1 MKRQLIIGLILVLL
15 IGVCFGAYFGVD
27 YYQTQKEE
35 KAAEEAAALQL
46 SSFDSDA
53 VTKLVIHT
61 PELDYTIDK
70 DDNSQWQVAE
80 GDAMH
85 INTYYI
91 DALCTYGCSLTATKD
106 LGTADSDKLKTYGL
120 SDPISITYYT
130 SDADKPE
137 KTLYIGGQ
145 NPTKSSFYVMQD
157 DDDHVYLADANTAGY
172 LYVTKTQMRYRYLM
186 DDKSS
191 DILKLTLQRN
201 GETVYTFED
210 TSGNS
215 DYKLTEPLKTPI
227 AVNNANLSTLFIQLT
242 ELEADDFGDSDVTED
257 KYAEYGFDKP
267 AYTFQ
272 FTQATGEV
280 TTLLVQDFDPL
291 TSSYVDCLHKETN
304 EILKLDSSYLGFLQ
318 KNASDYMDDTVC
330 YFSISEVSALTMQYH
345 GSFND
350 KTIDIDDSF
359 TFDDAST
366 TYSCNGKSFNSDDT
380 ELTEAFKTFYTALSE
395 ISYESLDTSAQAP
408 ADTEPALHLEY
419 TMLDGSTHV
428 ADLVKKDDNTY
439 WAFIDGE
446 FTHAVVRQR
455 ALSGEDKVLETYTAF
470 QKLLESAA
478 A

>member
-1 MKRQLIIGLILVLL
+1 
-15 IGVCFGAYFGVD
+15 
-27 YYQTQKEE
+27 
-35 KAAEEAAALQL
+35 
-46 SSFDSDA
+46 
-53 VTKLVIHT
+53 
-61 PELDYTIDK
+61 
-70 DDNSQWQVAE
+70 
-80 GDAMH
+80 
-85 INTYYI
+85 
-91 DALCTYGCSLTATKD
+91 
-106 LGTADSDKLKTYGL
+106 
-120 SDPISITYYT
+120 
-130 SDADKPE
+130 
-137 KTLYIGGQ
+137 
-145 NPTKSSFYVMQD
+145 
-157 DDDHVYLADANTAGY
+157 VYLADANTTGY

-215 DYKLTEPLKTPI
+215 DYKLTEPLETPI
-227 AVNNANLSTLFIQLT
+227 AVNNANLSTLFTQLT

-267 AYTFQ
+267 AYMFQ

-408 ADTEPALHLEY
+408 TDTEPALHLEY

-428 ADLVKKDDNTY
+428 VDLVKKDDTTY
-439 WAFIDGE
+439 WAFIDGK

>member
-1 MKRQLIIGLILVLL
+1 MLFRS
-15 IGVCFGAYFGVD
+15 
-27 YYQTQKEE
+27 
-35 KAAEEAAALQL
+35 EEAAALQL

-130 SDADKPE
+130 SDADNPE

-157 DDDHVYLADANTAGY
+157 DDDHVYLADVNTAGY

-215 DYKLTEPLKTPI
+215 DYKLTEPLETPI
-227 AVNNANLSTLFIQLT
+227 AVNNANLSTLFR
-242 ELEADDFGDSDVTED
+242 
-257 KYAEYGFDKP
+257 
-267 AYTFQ
+267 
-272 FTQATGEV
+272 
-280 TTLLVQDFDPL
+280 
-291 TSSYVDCLHKETN
+291 
-304 EILKLDSSYLGFLQ
+304 
-318 KNASDYMDDTVC
+318 
-330 YFSISEVSALTMQYH
+330 
-345 GSFND
+345 
-350 KTIDIDDSF
+350 
-359 TFDDAST
+359 
-366 TYSCNGKSFNSDDT
+366 
-380 ELTEAFKTFYTALSE
+380 LS
-395 ISYESLDTSAQAP
+395 
-408 ADTEPALHLEY
+408 
-419 TMLDGSTHV
+419 
-428 ADLVKKDDNTY
+428 
-439 WAFIDGE
+439 
-446 FTHAVVRQR
+446 
-455 ALSGEDKVLETYTAF
+455 
-470 QKLLESAA
+470 
-478 A
+478 